1 MKEKLMT
8 KVILNKEE
16 HRLKLKKDRKLL
28 ISRNNNKSKFKDG
41 VLNLSKNFM
50 KYGKKQTNINYKN
63 KDQKPIFKNKKFQS
77 KIC

>member
-50 KYGKKQTNINYKN
+50 KYGKKQTNINYQN
-63 KDQKPIFKNKKFQS
+63 KDKKPVFKNKNF
-77 KIC
+77 